1 MKEGSLSPG
10 FQQLPSFTLPFT
22 SFPLSWFSATQW
34 YEQVKAGSHVLLHK
48 PKKGYLQ
55 LITTALLEESGNF
68 SGSPR

>member
-34 YEQVKAGSHVLLHK
+34 YEQVKQAVTFC
-48 PKKGYLQ
+48 YLS
-55 LITTALLEESGNF
+55 LRRVICNS
-68 SGSPR
+68 